1 MGEIRLMIR
10 LMGVNMKNSPFAI
23 SDVIC
28 WSSSFVPGRNGH
40 GARETREQARCLPR
54 GPRLM

>member
-1 MGEIRLMIR
+1 MIR
-10 LMGVNMKNSPFAI
+10 LTGVNMKNSPFVI

-40 GARETREQARCLPR
+40 GVRETRERARWLPR
-54 GPRLM
+54 GPRLIYELQ